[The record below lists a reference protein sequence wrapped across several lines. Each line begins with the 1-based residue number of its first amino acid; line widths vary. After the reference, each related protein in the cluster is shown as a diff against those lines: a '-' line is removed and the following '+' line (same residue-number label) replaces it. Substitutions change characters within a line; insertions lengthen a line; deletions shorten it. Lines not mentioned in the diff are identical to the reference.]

1 MASAAADWFAKSLQ
15 FELAEAR
22 EQQAATAEILRVIS
36 SSPMDLRRAFA
47 DIAESAA
54 RLCDYDAA
62 IHRVD
67 GDSLPV
73 VAHHGPIPIPSTVPL
88 TAGFFVGCAVLDRR
102 TIQVA
107 DMQAE
112 GGITPKAGT
121 SPDALATAPYWPSH

>member
-1 MASAAADWFAKSLQ
+1 MTASPTDDLASAERRNQELAKELSQ
-15 FELAEAR
+15 ARGELAEAR

-54 RLCDYDAA
+54 RICDAYDAA

-88 TAGFFVGCAVLDRR
+88 TAGFARSPIDRSICSR
-102 TIQVA
+102 FLPTR
-107 DMQAE
+107 
-112 GGITPKAGT
+112 
-121 SPDALATAPYWPSH
+121 PS